1 MTSATESRASEHA
14 PRKGLSASTAEDRSE
29 ALLDIAIEAWR
40 LGRLFKRVLER
51 LDTEEQPR
59 YRSQFEWFDKKLKD
73 SLGQIQLRIETIEGH
88 PFDSGQPV
96 TALNLEEF
104 KPGASLTV
112 DKMIEPIIM
121 GPTGVVRAGTVTVK
135 RVKS

>member
-1 MTSATESRASEHA
+1 MTSATESQASEHA
-14 PRKGLSASTAEDRSE
+14 TRERPREPTAEERSE

-40 LGRLFKRVLER
+40 LGRLFNRVLER
-51 LDTEEQPR
+51 LDSEEQPR
-59 YRSQFEWFDKKLKD
+59 YRSQVEWFAKKLND
-73 SLGQIQLRIETIEGH
+73 SLDQVQLRVETIEGH

-104 KPGASLTV
+104 KSGTPLTV

-121 GPTGVVRAGTVTVK
+121 GPTGVVRAGTITVK
-135 RVKS
+135 RVNS